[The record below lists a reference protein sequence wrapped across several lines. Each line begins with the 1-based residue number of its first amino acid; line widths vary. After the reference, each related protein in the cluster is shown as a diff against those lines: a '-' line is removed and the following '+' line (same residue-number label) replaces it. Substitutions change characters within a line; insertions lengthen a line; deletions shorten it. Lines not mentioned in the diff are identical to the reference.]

1 MARLKTVKFR
11 WVRGK
16 FDESEAETV
25 FFNEAEPVVFVPE
38 NSAEVLIRVIDGENR
53 IWSTLGFNVDELDEL
68 DQFIAQLQE
77 ARDGVDAYLEG
88 IAKELLKKYD
98 AEGDH
103 AA

>member
-53 IWSTLGFNVDELDEL
+53 IWSTLGLNVDEL

-103 AA
+103 GA